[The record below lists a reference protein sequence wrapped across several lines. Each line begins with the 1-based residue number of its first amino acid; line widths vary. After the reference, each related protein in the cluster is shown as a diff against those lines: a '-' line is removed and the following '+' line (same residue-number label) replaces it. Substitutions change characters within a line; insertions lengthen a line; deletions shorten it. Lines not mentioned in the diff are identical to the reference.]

1 MHALAMRRLLLAAA
15 VLAAL
20 PAGALAAGWEG
31 RTSQGKPIELQV
43 SAGGGLVKLLVVR
56 YVLSCDDGSGQTRG
70 FGLSQK
76 AGDTVTIDADGRFDS
91 AATVAGGL
99 PGKGAGSLTYRVKGR
114 VTGAKAAGWL
124 RIDFALDDGTACT
137 SGRVSYTLRQS

>member
-1 MHALAMRRLLLAAA
+1 MPALAMRRLLLAAA

-43 SAGGGLVKLLVVR
+43 STSGTLVKLLAAR
-56 YVLSCDDGSGQTRG
+56 YVLSCDDGSSQTRG

-76 AGDTVTIDADGRFDS
+76 AGDTVIIDEDGRFDS
-91 AATVAGGL
+91 AATLAGGL
-99 PGKGAGSLTYRVKGR
+99 PGKGTGSLTYRVKGR
-114 VTGAKAAGWL
+114 VTAAKAAGWL
-124 RIDFALDDGTACT
+124 RIDVALDSGTACT
-137 SGRVSYTLRQS
+137 SGRVTYTLRQG